1 MNWVEEVDAR
11 RPQVSPALLYTA
23 MPRCAEP
30 DLWADALS
38 DSLEWANIWDKNEVA
53 LFLAQVGHES
63 SDLTRLKENL
73 NYSVEGL
80 MKTFGRHRI
89 SDADARKYGRRKGH
103 PADKEAIANLIYG
116 GEWGAEN
123 LGNTE
128 PGDGYRYIG
137 RGPIQ
142 LTGRYNYQR
151 CADATGLDIIINPG
165 ALSSIPRYGAMSAA
179 WFWVT
184 NVTQGGDVISTTK
197 DVNGGTN
204 GLADRT
210 KRYQRIVAV

>member
-11 RPQVSPALLYTA
+11 RPQVSPELLKLA
-23 MPRCAEP
+23 MPGCP
-30 DLWADALS
+30 DLHLWADQLS
-38 DSLEWANIWDKNEVA
+38 DSLEWAGIHDQSEVA

-63 SDLTRLKENL
+63 SDLTRLEESM
-73 NYSVEGL
+73 NYSVGGL
-80 MKTFGRHRI
+80 LKTFGRHRI

-103 PADKEAIANLIYG
+103 PADQEAIATLIYG
-116 GEWGAEN
+116 GEWGADN
-123 LGNTE
+123 LGNTQ
-128 PGDGYRYIG
+128 PGDGYLYIG

-179 WFWVT
+179 WFWLT
-184 NVTQGGDVISTTK
+184 HVTQGGDIVSTTR
-197 DVNGGTN
+197 DVNGGKN

-210 KRYQRIVAV
+210 KRYQRIVA

>member
-1 MNWVEEVDAR
+1 MNWVEEVGAR
-11 RPQVSPALLYTA
+11 RPQVSLDLLSVA
-23 MPRCAEP
+23 MPKCP
-30 DLWADALS
+30 DIALWADAFS
-38 DSLEWANIWDKNEVA
+38 DSLEWAGIWDPNEVA

-80 MKTFGRHRI
+80 MTTFGRHRI
-89 SDADARKYGRRKGH
+89 SDADARQYGRRKGH
-103 PADKEAIANLIYG
+103 PADQEAIATLIYG
-116 GEWGAEN
+116 GEWGADN
-123 LGNTE
+123 LGNTQ
-128 PGDGYRYIG
+128 PGDGYLYIG

-142 LTGRYNYQR
+142 LTGRYNYR
-151 CADATGLDIIINPG
+151 RFADATGLILQPDR
-165 ALSSIPRYGAMSAA
+165 LSSIPRYGAMSAA